1 MSKLDCPGPENRR
14 TMASTH
20 KQLEKH
26 FAQEESVHPE
36 PYALSALVLQECRD
50 IRRLT
55 DLALLQRAQVTHLQE
70 QGIESEVIASASAE
84 SLQTMLE
91 NRTLGLNDSFIESYT
106 EQYNLW
112 KKDVDTADQSF
123 ERLQDAY
130 DTLQKLDKSLRE
142 KGASLARA
150 AKMLVSDCH
159 IDGSHRGPLL
169 SRYSDTSGNIEP
181 TIECI
186 VNGQQ
191 TSSFP
196 DTGARANFISKS
208 YVDRF
213 KIHYDTTSQQIFKN
227 GIGTKI
233 KTLGTVQLPFSFT
246 GESKSHLLQF
256 HVVRR
261 ALRDIVLGEPF
272 LRLTRTFSD
281 FKHRVTRKFRHFQSF
296 RLCYAGASYQRIQ
309 GYLDGTAVDSLPD
322 TGSDI
327 LAMSAEYARGRGF
340 RVDRSKEHRVQ
351 ILFADGSTG
360 TTRGIIKGAVWQFG
374 SSPSTSYLEDFYV
387 LDDLQCD
394 VILSYDFL
402 EKTDSFT
409 EYADS
414 FIDLDVDEENEI
426 EGFYT
431 LTKAPDLFSKI
442 ERRLQS
448 RKKGSDQGT
457 TENAQQRGV
466 TLALTS

>member
-1 MSKLDCPGPENRR
+1 MSKPDCPEPDNRR

-26 FAQEESVHPE
+26 FDQEESVHPE

-70 QGIESEVIASASAE
+70 QCIENRGFVSTMMDF
-84 SLQTMLE
+84 LQAMLE
-91 NRTLGLNDSFIESYT
+91 DRTLELNDSFIESYT

-112 KKDVDTADQSF
+112 KKDFDTANQSY

-130 DTLQKLDKSLRE
+130 DTLQKLEKSLQE
-142 KGASLARA
+142 KARSLAR
-150 AKMLVSDCH
+150 MLVSDCH
-159 IDGSHRGPLL
+159 IDRNHRGPLL

-181 TIECI
+181 TIECM

-213 KIHYDTTSQQIFKN
+213 KINYDTTSQQTFKN

-233 KTLGTVQLPFSFT
+233 KTLGTVLLPFSFT

-256 HVVRR
+256 HVVKR

-272 LRLTRTFSD
+272 LRLSRTFSD
-281 FKHRVTRKFRHFQSF
+281 FKHRVTRKFRHFQPF

-309 GYLDGTAVDSLPD
+309 GYLDGIAVDSLPD

-414 FIDLDVDEENEI
+414 FINLDVDEANEI

-442 ERRLQS
+442 KRRLQS

-457 TENAQQRGV
+457 TKNAQQRGV
-466 TLALTS
+466 TRALTS